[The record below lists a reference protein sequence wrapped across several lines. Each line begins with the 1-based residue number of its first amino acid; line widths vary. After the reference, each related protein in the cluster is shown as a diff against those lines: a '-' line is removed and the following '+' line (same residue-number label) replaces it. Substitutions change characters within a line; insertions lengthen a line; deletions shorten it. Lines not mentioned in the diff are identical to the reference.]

1 LRFHGGYIPKVAGRP
16 VNGVE
21 KLDLPDVLN
30 ISLFRHG
37 AWYAAA
43 VRDGQHVR
51 CGDALAEA
59 TTASGILRLPSP
71 ATGVAHVTARNGND
85 PARIA
90 IEVTDP
96 VVRPDNPE
104 RFEPKRL
111 AADAMR
117 AHLAKG
123 GVWPFFWSS
132 RSRGIPKL
140 TGEEPPRAIIVN
152 CILTEPF
159 RARGKVVLRQK
170 WDCIIEGIRFLPRLM
185 EDYGRVEIVLTDARD
200 PVAQAMYR
208 LLAGDAWVRF
218 HAIPLA
224 YPTENPRILANA
236 LRRFDRSISND
247 DSLWV
252 IDIQG
257 VAALG
262 AWLGEGIPL
271 HSRIAALGGPAHPSP
286 KHVCVRIGTPVESL
300 LREIPAPERVQI
312 LRGGLLN
319 GTPVD
324 PKTEAVRYDDDAF
337 FFLPK
342 AREREF
348 LAFLRPGFDRTSF
361 SPCFA
366 SRITGAYDNHISTS
380 LRGEHR
386 PCIACGRC
394 EEVCPARLMP
404 QILHRLLYH
413 EAIDEAQAAG
423 LPGCVECGLCT
434 YVCPS
439 KIDLQNQFTDAKAQ
453 FLREQSESEAA
464 EPAR

>member
-1 LRFHGGYIPKVAGRP
+1 LKFHGGYIPKIAGRP
-16 VNGVE
+16 ASGVE
-21 KLDLPDVLN
+21 KLRLPGALS
-30 ISLFRHG
+30 ISLVRNG
-37 AWYAAA
+37 LRYAA
-43 VRDGQHVR
+43 VVQDGQHVR
-51 CGDALAEA
+51 CGEALAEA
-59 TTASGILRLPSP
+59 SIASGTLALPSP
-71 ATGVAHVTARNGND
+71 VTGIVRSGARNGTD
-85 PARIA
+85 PARLA

-96 VVRPDNPE
+96 VVRPDNSDK
-104 RFEPKRL
+104 FEPNRL

-132 RSRGIPKL
+132 RSRGIPAIV
-140 TGEEPPRAIIVN
+140 GEEPPRAIVVN

-159 RARGKVVLRQK
+159 RARGKVVLRHE
-170 WDCIIEGIRFLPRLM
+170 WEHIIEGIKFLPRLM
-185 EDYGRVEIVLTDARD
+185 QDYGRVEIVLTDARD
-200 PVAQAMYR
+200 PVAQAMHR

-224 YPTENPRILANA
+224 YPAENPRILANA
-236 LRRFDRSISND
+236 LRRFDRGIPKD

-262 AWLGEGIPL
+262 AWLGEGVPL
-271 HSRIAALGGPAHPSP
+271 NKRIVAVGGPAHPSP
-286 KHVCVRIGTPVESL
+286 KHLCVRIGTPLKSL
-300 LREIPAPERVQI
+300 MHDIPAPERVQI

-324 PKTEAVRYDDDAF
+324 PMTDTVQYDDDAF

-342 AREREF
+342 ASEREF

-366 SRITGAYDNHISTS
+366 SRITGAYDRHISTS

-404 QILHRLLYH
+404 QILHRLLYR

-423 LPGCVECGLCT
+423 LPACVECGLCT

-439 KIDLQNQFTDAKAQ
+439 KIDMQKQFADAKAEI
-453 FLREQSESEAA
+453 LREQSESEAQA
-464 EPAR
+464 L

>member
-1 LRFHGGYIPKVAGRP
+1 LKFHGGYTPKIAGRP
-16 VNGVE
+16 ASGVE
-21 KLDLPDVLN
+21 KLELPGVLN
-30 ISLFRHG
+30 VSRLRHG
-37 AWYAAA
+37 TWYAAV
-43 VRDGQHVR
+43 VRDGRLVR

-59 TTASGILRLPSP
+59 STASGALTLPSP
-71 ATGVAHVTARNGND
+71 ATGIVRVTARNGND
-85 PARIA
+85 PARLA
-90 IEVTDP
+90 IEVTDAG
-96 VVRPDNPE
+96 VRPDNPDT
-104 RFEPKRL
+104 FEPMRL

-117 AHLAKG
+117 ARLAKG

-132 RSRGIPKL
+132 RSRGMPAIS
-140 TGEEPPRAIIVN
+140 GEAPPRSIVVN

-170 WDCIIEGIRFLPRLM
+170 WDQIIEGIRFLPRLM
-185 EDYGRVEIVLTDARD
+185 QDYGRVEIVLTDERD
-200 PVAQAMYR
+200 PVAQAMHR

-218 HAIPLA
+218 HAMPLA
-224 YPTENPRILANA
+224 YPTENPRILAGA
-236 LRRFDRSISND
+236 LRRFDRAVSKD
-247 DSLWV
+247 DSLWT

-271 HSRIAALGGPAHPSP
+271 HSRIVALGGPAHPSP
-286 KHVCVRIGTPVESL
+286 KHLCVRIGTPVKSFM
-300 LREIPAPERVQI
+300 REIPAPERVEI

-324 PKTEAVRYDDDAF
+324 PETDTVQYDDDAF

-342 AREREF
+342 AAEREF

-366 SRITGAYDNHISTS
+366 SRITGAYDTHISTS

-386 PCIACGRC
+386 PCISCGRC

-404 QILHRLLYH
+404 QILHRLLYR

-423 LPGCVECGLCT
+423 LPACVECGLCT

-439 KIDLQNQFTDAKAQ
+439 KIDMQKQFADAKAEI
-453 FLREQSESEAA
+453 LREQSESEAKA
-464 EPAR
+464 Q